1 MEENQSCYNSVST
14 PKFTFITLFIN
25 PMPIFNKPVIEIIP
39 QRFSCR
45 SYQDKPV
52 STPNINRLQGYI
64 STNSVGPFGSLPRFK
79 LVAASHGDSDSLK
92 GLGTYGFIRGATAYL
107 IGASQPQGYY
117 LEDFGYLMEKF
128 ILAAT
133 ALGLGTCWLGG
144 SFTRSSFGKRI
155 LIQPGEEIPA
165 VVALGLMAD
174 PEKARDGFMRKQVGS
189 HDRRNWERLFSE
201 NEFGK
206 PLSKASLGKYAI
218 PLEMVR
224 LGPSASNKQPWQ
236 IVRSGSDWHFYLRRT
251 PGYRDGRINKVLNI
265 SDLQR
270 IDIGNAMCH
279 FELTALE
286 LGLKGSWLVKQVDI
300 DIPRAGIEYVV
311 TWREENED

>member
-1 MEENQSCYNSVST
+1 
-14 PKFTFITLFIN
+14 
-25 PMPIFNKPVIEIIP
+25 MPIFIKPVIEIIP
-39 QRFSCR
+39 ERFSCR
-45 SYQDKPV
+45 SYQDTPV
-52 STPNINRLQGYI
+52 SPASINNLRDFI
-64 STNSVGPFGSLPRFK
+64 STNSVGPFGSQPRFK
-79 LVAASHGDSDSLK
+79 LEAAGLGETESLR
-92 GLGTYGFIRGATAYL
+92 GLGTYGFINGATAYL

-117 LEDFGYLMEKF
+117 LEDFGYLMEQH

-155 LIQPGEEIPA
+155 QIQPGEEIPA
-165 VVALGLMAD
+165 VAALGIMAD
-174 PEKARDGFMRKQVGS
+174 PEKARDGFIRKQAGS
-189 HDRRNWERLFSE
+189 HERRKWEKIFSD

-206 PLSKASLGKYAI
+206 PLSKASAGKYAL

-251 PGYRDGRINKVLNI
+251 AGYRDGRINKVLNI

-270 IDIGNAMCH
+270 VDIGIAMCH
-279 FELTALE
+279 FELTAQE
-286 LGLKGSWLVKQVDI
+286 LDLTGRWLVKQVDI
-300 DIPRAGIEYVV
+300 DIPNEGIEYVV
-311 TWREENED
+311 TWCEEE

>member
-1 MEENQSCYNSVST
+1 
-14 PKFTFITLFIN
+14 
-25 PMPIFNKPVIEIIP
+25 MPILNKAVIDIIP

-45 SYQDKPV
+45 NFQDTPV
-52 STPNINRLQGYI
+52 STASLNTLQDFLSSNII
-64 STNSVGPFGSLPRFK
+64 GPFGSQPRFK
-79 LVAASHGDSDSLK
+79 LVAASQGDSESLR

-107 IGASQPQGYY
+107 IGASQPQGYD
-117 LEDFGYLMEKF
+117 LEDFGYLMEEH

-144 SFTRSSFGKRI
+144 SFTRSSFANRI
-155 LIQPGEEIPA
+155 QIQPGEEIPA
-165 VVALGLMAD
+165 VAALGLIAD
-174 PEKARDGFMRKQVGS
+174 PEKARNGFIRRQAGS
-189 HDRRNWERLFSE
+189 HQRRGWEQIFSA

-206 PLSKASLGKYAI
+206 PLTQSSAGEYAI

-224 LGPSASNKQPWQ
+224 LGPSASNKQPWH
-236 IVRSGSDWHFYLRRT
+236 IVRSGSDWNFYLRRT
-251 PGYRDGRINKVLNI
+251 TGYRDGRLNKVLTI

-270 IDIGNAMCH
+270 VDIGIAMSH

-300 DIPRAGIEYVV
+300 EIPDERMEYKV
-311 TWREENED
+311 TWSKE